1 MRLESRHDDWHH
13 PRIYARLQCFGLVLF
28 TLGMASRNIDR
39 PVVGVAAPALTV
51 LLLYRLKVELAISGR
66 EEYRKLEAKLQR
78 IEQINTWT
86 IVPIMIGLVGFIRKA
101 ANG

>member
-1 MRLESRHDDWHH
+1 MIDWHH

-39 PVVGVAAPALTV
+39 PVIGVAALAVTV

>member
-1 MRLESRHDDWHH
+1 MIDWHH

-39 PVVGVAAPALTV
+39 PVIGVAALAVTV
-51 LLLYRLKVELAISGR
+51 LLLSRLKVELAISGH
-66 EEYRKLEAKLQR
+66 EEHTKLEAKLQR
-78 IEQINTWT
+78 IEQINRWT
-86 IVPIMIGLVGFIRKA
+86 MVSIMIGLRGIIRKA